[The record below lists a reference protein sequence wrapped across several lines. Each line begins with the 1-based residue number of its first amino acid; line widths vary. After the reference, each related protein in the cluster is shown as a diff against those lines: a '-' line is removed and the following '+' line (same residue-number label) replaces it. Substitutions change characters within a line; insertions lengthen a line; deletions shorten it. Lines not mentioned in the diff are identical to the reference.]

1 MEGFQRHEPCFDT
14 GSMFFALAT
23 LLAASPMTGR
33 PPKPTVRTGVLRARV
48 DFVGLIT
55 SSWYVPQS
63 RAHIEAALH
72 SLGRDKLGGEG
83 VMLAAPVLGP
93 WMTAGQAGTL
103 TGGDRALLYTT
114 GVLQLAGLSLGAMRL
129 LEKPGPL
136 TTGPVLS
143 VSPIAAGRIGL
154 SIRITGL

>member
-1 MEGFQRHEPCFDT
+1 M
-14 GSMFFALAT
+14 MLFALAT

-33 PPKPTVRTGVLRARV
+33 PPELTVRTGVLRARV

-63 RAHIEAALH
+63 RTHIEAALH
-72 SLGRDKLGGEG
+72 SLRKETLDGEG
-83 VMLAAPVLGP
+83 VLLATPVFGP
-93 WMTAGQAGTL
+93 WMTAGQGGTL

-114 GVLQLAGLSLGAMRL
+114 GVMQLVGLSLGAMNL
-129 LEKPGPL
+129 LKKPGPV